1 MNNLANDSIHATPIA
16 AWLAEG
22 QSSQRDMLESL
33 QNLKSKSSAPFNI
46 IASHRHNRPEIFEFA
61 DSVYR
66 EPSMLLAYGLFRNSI
81 FNFYT
86 DHNRAYLAG
95 CYLL

>member
-1 MNNLANDSIHATPIA
+1 MTNLANDSVHSTSIA

-61 DSVYR
+61 DMVYR
-66 EPSMLLAYGLFRNSI
+66 EPYPEKAAIEDEAQETTEPVISR
-81 FNFYT
+81 
-86 DHNRAYLAG
+86 
-95 CYLL
+95 